1 MRLIKNM
8 RPGIDRLIFCFPMQ
22 GSDYH
27 IETLLEYMSQLNCT
41 KIPPVVPAVLIYEAE
56 SGYFDNTLQF
66 STCIECDDTLV
77 ICSIM
82 DKITYLR
89 KR

>member
-1 MRLIKNM
+1 
-8 RPGIDRLIFCFPMQ
+8 
-22 GSDYH
+22 
-27 IETLLEYMSQLNCT
+27 MSELNCT
-41 KIPPVVPAVLIYEAE
+41 RLPTIVPAVLIYEAE
-56 SGYFDNTLQF
+56 SRYFDNTLQF
-66 STCIECDDTLV
+66 STCTNCGDTWV